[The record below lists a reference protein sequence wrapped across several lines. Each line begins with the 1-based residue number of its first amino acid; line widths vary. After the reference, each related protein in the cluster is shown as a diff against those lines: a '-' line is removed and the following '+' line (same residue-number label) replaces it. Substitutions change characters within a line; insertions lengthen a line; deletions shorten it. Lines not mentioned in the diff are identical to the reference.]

1 MRKFTHEN
9 FSALRRLT
17 FFVMAAFLLM
27 LLACSSPE
35 VKFYNEGISI
45 VPQPNDLVAGE
56 GSFTLTRKTV
66 FVADDQAELRSV
78 IAFFNAKIKTATG
91 FNLAVQTGDASSN
104 YIAVKI
110 VPESEMGDEAYALTV
125 TEAGVAIEAKT
136 ARGAFYGLQTM
147 LQLLPAEIE
156 SQQIV
161 TNVLWEM
168 PTVSIKDAPQ
178 FPYRGMHLDVCRH
191 FIPVEDI
198 KTHLDMMALFKLN
211 KFHWHLTE
219 DQAWRIEIKKYPLL
233 TELGATRVEGEGFV
247 HEGFYS
253 QDEVREI
260 VAYAAER
267 YIDVIPEIE
276 LPGHALAAL
285 VGYPQFSCTGG
296 PFEMRIIWGVE
307 EDVYCAGKEETFA
320 FLEDIIDEVV
330 DLFPYEYFHIGGD
343 ECPKDRWKECADC
356 QARIKA
362 EGLKDE
368 HELQSYFVQRIE
380 KVLLAHDRKMIGWD
394 EILEGGLAATAT
406 VMSWRG
412 EAGGIEAAEMGHD
425 VIMTP
430 GGWCYLDHFQG
441 SNKVEPVAISGYTT
455 LEKSYSYHPIPEVLS
470 PENAKHVLGT
480 QGNVWTEYMYTPE
493 LVEYFVYPRIIAL
506 AEVGWTKRELKD
518 YESFLKRMHKQ
529 FVRMDMHDINYH
541 IPLPEGVKNQEAFT
555 ESIALEFT
563 TTRPVKLV
571 YTLDGTEPQANSPVY
586 TAPLEFTE
594 SATIKIASLLETG
607 RMSMVRTI
615 QVNKEALA
623 EPVQVNDDQSGLKM
637 RVAEGLYQTIGEL
650 DQVSDW
656 KEMTVPGNAGS
667 INRFFSYKQPSA
679 AILTGYL
686 NIEEDGVYDF
696 STDIDHLY
704 IGDRLLIN
712 NEGEVRKYSRAD
724 ASIALAKGKHPVKM
738 IFLNNISGGWPQ
750 IWSGAVVRYKK
761 SGDEKFREF
770 SEAVLSY

>member
-1 MRKFTHEN
+1 MSKKALLFGSVLRK
-9 FSALRRLT
+9 LT
-17 FFVMAAFLLM
+17 NYFMAAFFLM
-27 LLACSSPE
+27 LVACTSPE
-35 VKFYNEGISI
+35 VKFYNEGIRI

-56 GSFTLTRKTV
+56 GEFTLNSKTV
-66 FVADDQAELRSV
+66 FVTDDKAEVRSV
-78 IAFFNAKIKTATG
+78 IDFFNAKIKTATG
-91 FNLAVQTGDASSN
+91 FNLAVQAGEVATN
-104 YIAVKI
+104 YINVKI
-110 VPESEMGDEAYALTV
+110 VPGSEMGDEAYTLLV

-136 ARGAFYGLQTM
+136 PRGAFYGLQTM

-156 SQQIV
+156 SQVKV
-161 TNVLWEM
+161 TDVPWEM
-168 PTVSIKDAPQ
+168 PAVSINDAPQ

-191 FIPVEDI
+191 FIPVENI
-198 KTHLDMMALFKLN
+198 KKHLDMMALFKLN

-233 TELGATRVEGEGFV
+233 TELGATRLEGEGFV

-253 QDEVREI
+253 QEEVREI

-285 VGYPQFSCTGG
+285 VGYPQFSCAGG
-296 PFEMRIIWGVE
+296 PFKVRIIWGVE
-307 EDVYCAGKEETFA
+307 EDVYCAGKEETFE

-330 DLFPYEYFHIGGD
+330 ELFPYEYFHIGGD
-343 ECPKDRWKECADC
+343 ECPKDQWKVCSDC

-394 EILEGGLAATAT
+394 EILEGGLAASAT

-441 SNKVEPVAISGYTT
+441 SSKVEPVAIAGYTT
-455 LEKSYSYHPIPEVLS
+455 LEKSYSYHPVPEVLS
-470 PENAKHVLGT
+470 PENAKHILGT

-493 LVEYFVYPRIIAL
+493 KVEYFVYPRIIAL
-506 AEVGWTKRELKD
+506 AEVGWTNQDLKD
-518 YESFLKRMHKQ
+518 YESFLKRMQNQ

-541 IPLPEGVKNQEAFT
+541 IPLPEGVKNQEAFVD
-555 ESIALEFT
+555 SISLTFT
-563 TTRPVKLV
+563 TTRPVKMV
-571 YTLDGTEPQANSPVY
+571 YTLDGS
-586 TAPLEFTE
+586 APDAQSAIYDGPLKFTE
-594 SATIKIASLLETG
+594 SATLKIASLLETG
-607 RMSMVRTI
+607 RMSKVRAI
-615 QVNKEALA
+615 YVNKETLA
-623 EPVQVNDDQSGLKM
+623 EPVQVSDDQPGLKM
-637 RVAEGLYQTIGEL
+637 RVAEGLYQNISAL
-650 DQVSDW
+650 DKVSDW
-656 KEMTVPGNAGS
+656 KELTVQGNAGS
-667 INRFFSYKQPSA
+667 INRHFSYKQPSA

-686 NIEEDGVYDF
+686 TIEEDGVYDF

-712 NEGEVRKYSRAD
+712 NEGEVRKHSRED
-724 ASIALAKGKHPVKM
+724 ASIALAKGKHPIKM

-750 IWSGAVVRYKK
+750 MWSGAEVRYKK
-761 SGDEKFREF
+761 SGDEKFRVF

>member
-1 MRKFTHEN
+1 MSQKTWLSGSGPRK
-9 FSALRRLT
+9 LT
-17 FFVMAAFLLM
+17 NYFMVAFFLM

-35 VKFYNEGISI
+35 VKFYNEGIRI

-56 GSFTLTRKTV
+56 GSFTLNPKTV
-66 FVADDQAELRSV
+66 FVVEDAAEVQSV
-78 IAFFNAKIKTATG
+78 IGFFNAKIKTATG
-91 FNLAVQTGDASSN
+91 FNLAVQAGEVSAN
-104 YIAVKI
+104 YISVKI
-110 VPESEMGDEAYALTV
+110 MPEREMGDEAYALTV
-125 TEAGVAIEAKT
+125 SEAGVAIEAKT

-156 SQQIV
+156 SPV
-161 TNVLWEM
+161 MVSDVPWEM
-168 PTVSIKDAPQ
+168 PAVTINDAPQ

-191 FIPVEDI
+191 FIPVENI
-198 KTHLDMMALFKLN
+198 KKHLDMMALFKLN

-233 TELGATRVEGEGFV
+233 TEMGATRVEGEGFV

-253 QDEVREI
+253 QDEVRDI

-285 VGYPQFSCTGG
+285 VGYPQFSCAGG
-296 PFEMRIIWGVE
+296 PFKVRIIWGVE
-307 EDVYCAGKEETFA
+307 EDVYCAGKEETFE
-320 FLEDIIDEVV
+320 FLEDVIDEVV
-330 DLFPYEYFHIGGD
+330 ELFPYEYFHIGGD
-343 ECPKDRWKECADC
+343 ECPKDQWKVCPDC

-394 EILEGGLAATAT
+394 EILEGGLAASAT

-441 SNKVEPVAISGYTT
+441 SRKVEPVAIDGFTT

-470 PENAKHVLGT
+470 PENAKHILGT
-480 QGNVWTEYMYTPE
+480 QGNVWTEYLYTPE
-493 LVEYFVYPRIIAL
+493 KVEYAVYPRIIAL
-506 AEVGWTKRELKD
+506 AEVGWTHPELKD
-518 YESFLKRMHKQ
+518 FESFLDRLNKQ

-541 IPLPEGVKNQEAFT
+541 IPLPEGVKNQEAFVD
-555 ESIALEFT
+555 SISLTFT
-563 TTRPVKLV
+563 TTRPIKMV
-571 YTLDGTEPQANSPVY
+571 YTLDGSEPDAQSAVY
-586 TAPLEFTE
+586 DEPLKFTE
-594 SATIKIASLLETG
+594 SGTLKIASLLETG

-615 QVNKEALA
+615 EVNKEVLA
-623 EPVQVNDDQSGLKM
+623 EPAQVSDVQPGLKM
-637 RVAEGLYQTIGEL
+637 RIADRLYQSIGEL
-650 DQVSDW
+650 DKVQDW
-656 KEMTVPGNAGS
+656 QELTVAGNATS
-667 INRFFSYKQPSA
+667 INRHFSYKQPSA

-686 NIEEDGVYDF
+686 NIEDDGVYEF

-704 IGDRLLIN
+704 IGERLLIN
-712 NEGEVRKYSRAD
+712 NEGEVRKYSRED
-724 ASIALAKGKHPVKM
+724 ASMALAKGKHPVKM

-761 SGDEKFREF
+761 SGDEKFSQF
-770 SEAVLSY
+770 SEAVLSF